1 MQTQH
6 VSNLELGASSV
17 KSMLSDGLPQDLT
30 ESSAAP
36 HEFALAELAAL
47 ELPDAALVTSAGE
60 QHSAMLARL
69 VHTIKEGGQAAER
82 AFAALYDATV
92 DRVVSVARRV
102 TRDEHA
108 ALDVAEETFVQAWR
122 DAHRF
127 DSSRGSVLA
136 WLLVIARS
144 RALDWY
150 RRRQASPVHYDTD
163 LVEAAAA
170 PLDDASSDP
179 LELISQTDEKCA
191 VHAALAALGGRAKQ
205 MVALAFLRGLTHSE
219 IADIT
224 GQPLGTVKT
233 TIRRALQDMKTMLSR
248 SEPHLVA
255 QYTNHATKDDLAR

>member
-1 MQTQH
+1 MHTQA
-6 VSNLELGASSV
+6 VFNAQQAARSG
-17 KSMLSDGLPQDLT
+17 KFMLTDGLLQDLQCCSDT
-30 ESSAAP
+30 ADSSPEPAAIAVKP
-36 HEFALAELAAL
+36 
-47 ELPDAALVTSAGE
+47 LVGSDDPAE
-60 QHSAMLARL
+60 QHGDMLCRL
-69 VHTIKEGGQAAER
+69 LHTVKLGGQAAER

-163 LVEAAAA
+163 LVEAAGL

-179 LELISQTDEKCA
+179 LELIAQTDEKSA
-191 VHAALAALGGRAKQ
+191 VHAALAALSGRAKQ
-205 MVALAFLRGLTHSE
+205 MVALAFLRGLTHAE
-219 IADIT
+219 IAELT

-233 TIRRALQDMKTMLSR
+233 TIRRALQDMKTMLQR
-248 SEPHLVA
+248 SQPHLAA
-255 QYTNHATKDDLAR
+255 QFGINQDEAAR